1 MRDVFYRKAIIKV
14 SAGFRVK
21 KLFPL
26 LVFICL
32 SFKTFSQN
40 DACGSATAL
49 STGVTAGTNAGS
61 TTSASDPTSSWDGDA
76 HYSYSVCYTY
86 TTGASG
92 GSLTVDM
99 THGTIQYGSLAIYSG
114 TCGSFTQ
121 LACSVP
127 NTSTANPSATVTC
140 LAPNTTYYIMIW

>member
-61 TTSASDPTSSWDGDA
+61 TTSASDPTSSCDGDA
-76 HYSYSVCYTY
+76 HYSYSVWYTILRVLQVE
-86 TTGASG
+86 A
-92 GSLTVDM
+92 L
-99 THGTIQYGSLAIYSG
+99 L
-114 TCGSFTQ
+114 
-121 LACSVP
+121 L
-127 NTSTANPSATVTC
+127 
-140 LAPNTTYYIMIW
+140 L